1 MRAFRIPAI
10 AILCV
15 WLTACSS
22 ASYLH
27 PYVDPDAT
35 ARLTAPRVAV
45 LPPAFTLQIDAAAEV
60 SEADRAQMQRE
71 VESNAMRLVIDALK
85 QRGFDPSNVEL
96 QKGEDAI
103 HALAQGFVY
112 HANTVA
118 AGAPEGGTF
127 DPELLAKVAPGAD
140 AVLYLNGSAV
150 TVSAG
155 RRAEQAAVVLTVAV
169 VIAAVAVLVLLAAT
183 KGTGSGH
190 ATGSSS
196 SGHAAIPVQGG
207 STGTTL
213 RPGGGYRSSGGIDF
227 YTPIWWVPGPVAGP
241 IDVESPPPRADRG
254 LLSGAE
260 VRLFATLV
268 DVTTGK
274 VLWHVD
280 RALAASA
287 DDPGQL
293 RDTLIEAFDS
303 LPPRLAA
310 RR

>member
-1 MRAFRIPAI
+1 MRSLRIPSI
-10 AILCV
+10 AILCA
-15 WLTACSS
+15 WMTACSS
-22 ASYLH
+22 AAYLR
-27 PYVDPDAT
+27 PYVAPDAA
-35 ARLTAPRVAV
+35 ARTTAPRVAV

-60 SEADRAQMQRE
+60 SEADRQQMQRE

-85 QRGFDPSNVEL
+85 QRGFDPSTVGL

-127 DPELLAKVAPGAD
+127 DPALLAKVAPGAD

-183 KGTGSGH
+183 KGTG
-190 ATGSSS
+190 GSHP
-196 SGHAAIPVQGG
+196 GTPGGVHAAVPVQGG
-207 STGTTL
+207 PAATPL
-213 RPGGGYRSSGGIDF
+213 RPGEGFRPNVGIDF
-227 YTPIWWVPGPVAGP
+227 YTPIWWAPGPVVGP
-241 IDVESPPPRADRG
+241 IDVESPPPRADRS

-268 DVTTGK
+268 DVATGK

-293 RDTLIEAFDS
+293 RDTLIDAFDS

-310 RR
+310 HQ